1 MLKFNFNKIVNLI
14 YVYILIFYVLIIEL
28 YWWYVINF
36 ALIRVYYIYL
46 GLGGGGWGLDIRVF
60 GYFDVVFF
68 VFVL

>member
-1 MLKFNFNKIVNLI
+1 MIC
-14 YVYILIFYVLIIEL
+14 Y
-28 YWWYVINF
+28 NF